1 MTERGNGIS
10 RFIEAQEGDY
20 EEALAEITAGE
31 KQSHWI
37 WYVFPQ
43 LKGLGMSWTSE
54 FYGIADLGEAKE
66 YLAHPVL
73 GARLREISSALLKHR
88 QKSARAILGYPDD
101 LKVCSSMTLFDLIEP
116 NGVFAEVLDVF
127 YGGKRDAKTLELLN
141 RQPERT
147 SQ

>member
-1 MTERGNGIS
+1 MDGIER
-10 RFIEAQEGDY
+10 FVEAQQGDY
-20 EEALAEITAGE
+20 EDALAEITAGE

-54 FYGIADLGEAKE
+54 FYGIANLDEARA

-73 GARLREISSALLKHR
+73 GVRLREISSALLKHR
-88 QKSARAILGYPDD
+88 QKSARAIFGYPDD

-127 YGGKRDAKTLELLN
+127 YVGKRDEKTLAMLGQ
-141 RQPERT
+141 R
-147 SQ
+147 

>member
-1 MTERGNGIS
+1 MKDEDGIN
-10 RFIEAQEGDY
+10 RFIEAQKGDY

-54 FYGIADLGEAKE
+54 FYGIADLDEARA
-66 YLAHPVL
+66 YLADPVL

-88 QKSARAILGYPDD
+88 QQQG
-101 LKVCSSMTLFDLIEP
+101 
-116 NGVFAEVLDVF
+116 
-127 YGGKRDAKTLELLN
+127 
-141 RQPERT
+141 
-147 SQ
+147 

>member
-1 MTERGNGIS
+1 MNDKDGIT
-10 RFIEAQEGDY
+10 RFIEAQRGDY

-54 FYGIADLGEAKE
+54 FYGIADLDEARA
-66 YLAHPVL
+66 YLANPVL

-101 LKVCSSMTLFDLIEP
+101 LKVRSSMTLFDLIEP
-116 NGVFAEVLDVF
+116 NGVIAEVLDVF
-127 YGGKRDAKTLELLN
+127 YAGKRDEKTLALLK
-141 RQPERT
+141 PAGEDLK
-147 SQ
+147 

>member
-1 MTERGNGIS
+1 MDGIER
-10 RFIEAQEGDY
+10 FVEAQQGDY
-20 EEALAEITAGE
+20 EDALAEITAGE
-31 KQSHWI
+31 KRSHWI

-54 FYGIADLGEAKE
+54 FYGIANLDEARA
-66 YLAHPVL
+66 YLAHPDL
-73 GARLREISSALLKHR
+73 GTRLRGISTALLKHR

-127 YGGKRDAKTLELLN
+127 YAGKRDAKTLELLN
-141 RQPERT
+141 R
-147 SQ
+147 